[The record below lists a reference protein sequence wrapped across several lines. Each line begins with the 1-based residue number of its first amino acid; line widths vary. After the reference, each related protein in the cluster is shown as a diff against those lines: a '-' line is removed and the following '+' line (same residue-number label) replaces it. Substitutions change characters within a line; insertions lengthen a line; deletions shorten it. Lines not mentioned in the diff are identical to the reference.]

1 MKPTKPEVLTGL
13 QKLKVWMKE
22 RRYSE
27 RTIDAYLKTLQVFF
41 AYYEKKHFSEITNED
56 VTAFNSD
63 YILRKKLSASY
74 QSQFVN
80 ALKLFFSI
88 NGHASLKTERL
99 VRPKKSFQLPKVISQ
114 EEVAQIIN
122 SCSNIKHRSMLSLIY
137 SAGLR
142 RGELLGLKIKDI
154 DSKRMMIGIRQGKGM
169 KDRYVPLSALVLDML
184 RDYYKKYR
192 PKDFLFEG
200 QSGGKYSERSIE
212 LVLKKAVS
220 DARIEKNI
228 NLHMLRHSY
237 ATHLMEAGTHLR
249 YIQELLG
256 HKSART
262 TQIYTH
268 VSNLEISKIGSPI
281 DKLNIKNNPK

>member
-1 MKPTKPEVLTGL
+1 MKATKPEVLTGL
-13 QKLKVWMKE
+13 QKLNAWMRE

-27 RTIDAYLKTLQVFF
+27 RTVASYLKTLHVFF
-41 AYYEKKHFSEITNED
+41 TYFEKKNISEITNED
-56 VTAFNSD
+56 VTDFNND
-63 YILRKKLSASY
+63 YIISKKLSASY

-80 ALKLFFSI
+80 ALKLFFTVNSYP
-88 NGHASLKTERL
+88 SLKTERL
-99 VRPKKSFQLPKVISQ
+99 IRPKKSFQLPKVISE
-114 EEVAQIIN
+114 EEVTQIIN
-122 SCSNIKHRSMLSLIY
+122 SCSNIKHKSMLSLIY

-154 DSKRMMIGIRQGKGM
+154 DSKRMMICIRQGKGM
-169 KDRYVPLSALVLDML
+169 KDRYVPLSTVVLIML
-184 RDYYKKYR
+184 REYYIKYK
-192 PKDFLFEG
+192 PKEYLFEG
-200 QSGGKYSERSIE
+200 QHGGKYSERSIE

-220 DARIEKNI
+220 DARIGKNI